1 MRMSFKMAGTLLAI
15 LVSLLILFWAG
26 QSLSGLDRRSLEA
39 GRAIAKEAIERAVM
53 QCYALEGS
61 YPPSLEYLVQNYG
74 LILDQKRYVYLYETV
89 AGNIHPIVQVQ
100 LPGEN
105 D

>member
-1 MRMSFKMAGTLLAI
+1 MRASFKMAGTLLAI
-15 LVSLLILFWAG
+15 LFSLLVLLWAW
-26 QSLSGLDRRSLEA
+26 QSLTGLDMRSREA
-39 GRAIAKEAIERAVM
+39 GRAVAKEAIERAVM

-61 YPPSLEYLVQNYG
+61 YPPNLDYLVKNYG
-74 LILDQKRYVYLYETV
+74 LIIDQKRYVYLYETV